1 MKRLRLGLALALAA
15 APLAAQ
21 ERTLVIEKFA
31 AAIRVNPDASLDITE
46 SITPRFT
53 GRWNGVF
60 RTIPVEYRTPQGFNW
75 TIRFDLVSVTDDH
88 GNALKVEKSRERHYL
103 KLKIWIPNA
112 EDATRHVILKYHALN
127 GLRFFDDH
135 DELYWN
141 ITGDEWE
148 VPIEKA
154 SATIELPAGTQG
166 LRAIA
171 FNGAYGATDHD
182 ALITKAPTSIR
193 LEMPHPLAFH
203 EGMTAVVGWNKGVVT
218 APTAGDKVFGFLAAN
233 WPLLIPIP
241 VFLGMFSV
249 WRKRGRDPRQLP
261 ITVQYDPPENMT
273 PAEAGTLLDNSAD
286 MRDITSTLVD
296 LAVRGYL
303 KIEEREEAK
312 LFGLFKDKEFAFH
325 QLKGPGEWTGLK
337 PHEIATLS
345 GIFSGG
351 GKVVLM
357 SDLENEFYRSLPGI
371 KEGIFGALIERD
383 CYKSRPDSVQGG
395 WIAGAMVVGFGLGV
409 GGSAIADKFS
419 LTPIP
424 FVIAGVLSGL
434 IMAAFALVMP
444 ARTITGA
451 RTLEKILGFEEFMNR
466 VEGDRLRDFVKTP
479 EMFEKFLP
487 FAMAFGVEKKWA
499 AAFKDIMR
507 EPPNW
512 YAGSGYGQF
521 NAMSFS
527 SRLSTMATQTQSAM
541 SSSPR
546 SSSGSGFG
554 GGGSS
559 GGGGGGGGGGGF

>member
-1 MKRLRLGLALALAA
+1 MSKLWLALALAG

-21 ERTLVIEKFA
+21 ERTLVIETFDATIKINA
-31 AAIRVNPDASLDITE
+31 DASLDITE
-46 SITPRFT
+46 AITPRFT
-53 GRWNGVF
+53 GHWNGIF

-75 TIRFDLVSVTDDH
+75 TIQFDLVSVTDDR
-88 GNALKVEKSRERHYL
+88 GNELKVEKSRERHYL
-103 KLKIWIPNA
+103 KLKIWVPGA
-112 EDATRHVILKYHALN
+112 EDATRHVILKYRAKN

-141 ITGDEWE
+141 LTGDEWE

-154 SATIELPAGTQG
+154 TATIDLPAGAQG
-166 LRAIA
+166 LRAIS
-171 FNGAYGATDHD
+171 FNGAYGATDKD
-182 ALITKAPTSIR
+182 ALITKSGTR
-193 LEMPHPLAFH
+193 VHLEMPHPLAFH
-203 EGMTAVVGWNKGVVT
+203 EGMTAVVGWNKGLVT
-218 APTAGDKVFGFLAAN
+218 APTAADKVLGFLAAN
-233 WPLLIPIP
+233 WPLIIPIP
-241 VFLGMFSV
+241 VFFGMLSI

-261 ITVQYDPPENMT
+261 ITVQYEPPENLT

-286 MRDITSTLVD
+286 MRDITATLVD

-303 KIEEREEAK
+303 KIEEKEEAK
-312 LFGLFKDKEFAFH
+312 LFGLIKDKEFVFH
-325 QLKGPGEWTGLK
+325 QLKGPADQTGLK
-337 PHEIATLS
+337 DHETAVLS
-345 GIFSGG
+345 AVFADGTTVALSS
-351 GKVVLM
+351 LQ
-357 SDLENEFYRSLPGI
+357 NEFYRSLPGI
-371 KEGIFGALIERD
+371 KNGIFAALIERN
-383 CYKSRPDSVQGG
+383 CYKARPDSVQGA
-395 WIAGAMVVGFGLGV
+395 WIAGAMFVGFGLGV
-409 GGSAIADKFS
+409 GGSALADKFS

-434 IMAAFALVMP
+434 IMAAFGIYMP

-479 EMFEKFLP
+479 AMFEKFLP

-499 AAFKDIMR
+499 AAFQDIMR
-507 EPPNW
+507 EPPRW

-521 NAMSFS
+521 NAMMFS
-527 SRLSTMATQTQSAM
+527 NRLSTMATQAQSTM
-541 SSSPR
+541 TSSPR